1 MIETLKL
8 IIIFDYNMKK
18 DEIKEILG
26 RIKVEQT
33 TLLRFDPNLPEPK
46 KRSLVR
52 EIEKKRRESSAKTDI
67 Q

>member
-1 MIETLKL
+1 
-8 IIIFDYNMKK
+8 MKK

-52 EIEKKRRESSAKTDI
+52 EIEKKRMESSAKTDI

>member
-1 MIETLKL
+1 MIDILKL

-33 TLLRFDPNLPEPK
+33 TLLRFDPTLPEPK

-52 EIEKKRRESSAKTDI
+52 EIEKKRMELNAKTDT